1 MIRNIL
7 LGAVSLSLFSSA
19 AFAAAAGGDAAAGQT
34 IFQARCAACH
44 TVTPDGNPGFT
55 GPNLHGVIGRK
66 SGTGAGF
73 PYSDAMKSAGITW
86 DADKVKTYLASP
98 PQMVPGGKMAFVGPT
113 DPDDV
118 NNVVAYLSSLK

>member
-7 LGAVSLSLFSSA
+7 LGAVALGLMSSA
-19 AFAAAAGGDAAAGQT
+19 SYAAAAAGDPAAGQQ

-55 GPNLHGVIGRK
+55 GPNLRGVVGRK

-73 PYSDAMKSAGITW
+73 PYSDAMKGAGITW
-86 DADKVKTYLASP
+86 DQEKIKAYLAGP
-98 PQMVPGGKMAFVGPT
+98 PAMVPGGKMAFVGPT

-118 NNVVAYLSSLK
+118 NNVVAYLASLK